1 MSLWNWCS
9 IHFESKI
16 EKQDLQAGKV
26 DRIPILQLTRSKKK
40 KKKEKK
46 KKERRIYELRKMVLN
61 HTQV

>member
-40 KKKEKK
+40 KKKKK
-46 KKERRIYELRKMVLN
+46 KKKRKKGGYMN
-61 HTQV
+61 

>member
-40 KKKEKK
+40 KKRK
-46 KKERRIYELRKMVLN
+46 KKERKADI
-61 HTQV
+61 